1 MRAIGPLQKPYTWRR
16 ACVLQVCAHAMQ
28 RSVSSVQRSVVEVSR
43 AIYEVL
49 FPTHIKLPAGPAELK
64 HKVWLVC

>member
-1 MRAIGPLQKPYTWRR
+1 M
-16 ACVLQVCAHAMQ
+16 LQVCAHAMQ

-49 FPTHIKLPAGPAELK
+49 FPTHIKLPAGPDELK